1 MKYISFKIKNFKGI
15 KSVNIDLTRHP
26 QINIFTLVGLNE
38 SGKTT
43 ILEAMHFFS
52 QNESPN
58 THEYIPK
65 SKKHNFNESIE
76 ITATLAFTDE
86 DKIAFSNY
94 LEKQFKY
101 TLKDDLNIFSVTKE
115 HSFINSI
122 PDQST
127 IHWNL
132 KFDITTKTEKTKTID
147 LSNGVE
153 NEIKNYLTS
162 QMPVIIYYPN
172 FLFDIPQK
180 IYLDN
185 TLEIGKENLQQSA
198 RPQTKEEK
206 SQPFYLQVIQDVL
219 DYMGG
224 DLKIGTHIVERFK
237 KRESSVEAKEALES
251 QILKMSSKMNQVI
264 FSAWK
269 QIFPNSKSKDIELQ
283 IGEEEGRSYFEIKIR
298 EGSNKFQ
305 IRERSLGFRWFF
317 TFLLFTEFRKVRNE
331 DPGETIFLLDEPA
344 YNLHSTAQKILLKVF
359 SALAD
364 NCKLIYTTHSHYL
377 IDPTWLSGAYIIK
390 NQALDYEN
398 EIDFDESST
407 DVSVIPY
414 RQFVANYPNQSTYF
428 QPILDALDYQPS
440 KLEIVPKLT
449 IFEGKYDYYCM
460 RYINEIILE
469 NKYTLNPYPGNGDD
483 LLRVIKLYLA
493 WGTKFIVILDGDR
506 AGENAKKRYETEL
519 GLITADTV
527 FNLRDIS
534 NKWTG
539 FATESLFTES
549 EKMRIINSLYPE
561 AKEFTKRNFFTS
573 IEDLLISKKS
583 IKLSKTTTNNFEKIF
598 QFIQK
603 HLN

>member
-1 MKYISFKIKNFKGI
+1 MKYVGFEIKNFKGI
-15 KSVNIDLTRHP
+15 KSVKIDLTRHP

-43 ILEAMHFFS
+43 ILEAIHFFS
-52 QNESPN
+52 RTEQDN
-58 THEYIPK
+58 THEFIPK

-76 ITATLAFTDE
+76 ITASLVFSEE
-86 DKIAFSNY
+86 DKVAFSDY
-94 LEKQFKY
+94 IEKQYKC
-101 TLKDDLNIFSVTKE
+101 TLNEEVKQFSATKK
-115 HSFINSI
+115 HKFINSI
-122 PDQST
+122 PSSST
-127 IHWNL
+127 VDWNL
-132 KFDITTKTEKTKTID
+132 KFDVTTKTGKIKTID
-147 LSNGVE
+147 LSNVE
-153 NEIKNYLTS
+153 EEGIKNYLTS

-180 IYLDN
+180 IYLDDA
-185 TLEIGKENLQQSA
+185 LDIGKENLQQVNK
-198 RPQTKEEK
+198 PQTKEEK

-224 DLKIGTHIVERFK
+224 DLHIGTHIVERFK
-237 KRESSVEAKEALES
+237 KRETSIEAKEALES

-283 IGEEEGRSYFEIKIR
+283 IGEDAGRSYFEIKIR

-359 SALAD
+359 GDLAN

-390 NQALDYEN
+390 NEALDYEN

-407 DVSVIPY
+407 DVAVISY
-414 RQFVANYPNQSTYF
+414 RQFVANNPNQSTYF

-440 KLEIVPKLT
+440 KLDIVPSLT
-449 IFEGKYDYYCM
+449 VFEGKYDYYCM
-460 RYINEIILE
+460 RYINEIIF
-469 NKYTLNPYPGNGDD
+469 NKKYSLNPYPGNGDD
-483 LLRVIKLYLA
+483 ILKIIKLYLA

-506 AGENAKKRYETEL
+506 AGGKAKKRYESEI
-519 GLITADTV
+519 GLLSSEVV
-527 FNLRDIS
+527 FNLIDINS
-534 NKWTG
+534 KWDG
-539 FATESLFTES
+539 FATENLFTDA
-549 EKMRIINSLYPE
+549 EKLKIINHLYPE
-561 AKEFTKRNFFTS
+561 EKEYSKRNFFTS
-573 IEDLLISKKS
+573 IEDLLISKKE
-583 IKLSKTTTNNFEKIF
+583 IKLSKTTITNFEKIF
-598 QFIQK
+598 SFVEK
-603 HLN
+603 KLN